1 MGIIHLQRCRDPDRM
16 RAMRLR
22 NRIFLMS
29 LVVLIGIFTWWFAS
43 SSASKWR
50 YRSNTTKKVAV
61 ELSAS
66 ISSYYAD
73 YDYVP
78 VAKDVSADWSGTTVA
93 NPEFLAVL
101 SARADPRMNPKK
113 HDYLDGFKQAKPL
126 RGGKFVDGIDYSDP
140 SSPTLVDPWGQPYNV
155 IMDTNE
161 DGKITLPFIHGTSA
175 DVFGKRSVVYST
187 GEPNADGTPNSDP
200 AKFIKSF

>member
-1 MGIIHLQRCRDPDRM
+1 
-16 RAMRLR
+16 MRLR

-29 LVVLIGIFTWWFAS
+29 VVVLVGILTWWVATS
-43 SSASKWR
+43 SVSKWR
-50 YRSNTTKKVAV
+50 YRSNMTKKVAV
-61 ELSAS
+61 ELAS
-66 ISSYYAD
+66 SLSNFYAD
-73 YDYVP
+73 YDKLP
-78 VAKDVSADWSGTTVA
+78 AAAAASADWSGNTVA

-113 HDYLDGFKQAKPL
+113 YDYLEGFKQSKTLPD
-126 RGGKFVDGIDYSDP
+126 GKVVDGMDYSDP
-140 SSPTLVDPWGQPYNV
+140 SSPTLVDPWGQPYHV

-161 DGKITLPFIHGTSA
+161 DGKITLPFIVGTST